1 MNAAEAP
8 DTEDLPA
15 RQAPIRSFIGR
26 IFLHGF
32 CLLIAAGA
40 FIAHQH
46 FSLHGQTTPSL
57 VALLAAGGFALVPVR
72 ALIGELFELEG
83 KALHLVHGVGG
94 LAFAGLSLGGVIS
107 GAPLLNHAALAPF
120 AIMGAAQAV
129 MHQDHPRNAR
139 QAAAMRRFA
148 TSLPQVERV
157 HERARSHVA
166 RERGASRHGS
176 HRHHFQSA
184 GARRDRTTSGPW
196 ISERPQAGYRA
207 LRTHARVGRSR
218 SGHRQTRRESGGG
231 TCDPGFARAPRGG
244 AAHLARELDGLAPV
258 ASKNAFAI
266 TAPVAVIAGSPPRLR
281 ATSRR

>member
-15 RQAPIRSFIGR
+15 RQAPKRSFIGR

-46 FSLHGQTTPSL
+46 FSLQGQTTPSL

-72 ALIGELFELEG
+72 ALIGELFEIEG

-120 AIMGAAQAV
+120 AIMGAAQAL
-129 MHQDHPRNAR
+129 MHQDHPRNAQ

-148 TSLPQVERV
+148 TSLPEVEEFTSARDLTSPANAA
-157 HERARSHVA
+157 RAVTALTDIISKA
-166 RERGASRHGS
+166 QALGETELQADPG
-176 HRHHFQSA
+176 FQSA
-184 GARRDRTTSGPW
+184 LKRVTARSGLTLGLDAVDQAIDKLAANPAAARAIPGLRERLAAARRTL
-196 ISERPQAGYRA
+196 Q
-207 LRTHARVGRSR
+207 
-218 SGHRQTRRESGGG
+218 
-231 TCDPGFARAPRGG
+231 
-244 AAHLARELDGLAPV
+244 
-258 ASKNAFAI
+258 
-266 TAPVAVIAGSPPRLR
+266 GS
-281 ATSRR
+281 